1 MDKNWIDLI
10 TFYAFK
16 MEPVYETRKQQI
28 KKSKGQ
34 VYSQKHVRIQERVQ
48 GQAKAKQ
55 KPKQKQKKK

>member
-1 MDKNWIDLI
+1 
-10 TFYAFK
+10 

-34 VYSQKHVRIQERVQ
+34 VYSQKHVRIQERIKDNAKQ
-48 GQAKAKQ
+48 PGQA

>member
-1 MDKNWIDLI
+1 
-10 TFYAFK
+10 

-48 GQAKAKQ
+48 AKQHGQGQGQAQAQHKQ

>member
-1 MDKNWIDLI
+1 
-10 TFYAFK
+10 

-48 GQAKAKQ
+48 AKQHGQAQAKQ
-55 KPKQKQKKK
+55 PKQKQKKK